1 MFPCGISFKS
11 EETCGREEGRKGKT
25 KKVKKGVD
33 KG

>member
-1 MFPCGISFKS
+1 LSPKS
-11 EETCGREEGRKGKT
+11 EETCGREEGRKRKI